1 MKTKTLAL
9 ILILLAITNLGRAQE
24 HSAGGRG
31 AGMADEMK
39 KLTTATTGVITGM
52 ISDEKTGSPLEYCT
66 ILILRTKDS
75 SSVGGGIT
83 NATGRF
89 QIKDIP
95 WGKYL
100 LKINFIGYKP
110 QWVNNVEISKDK
122 PVKFIG
128 KIKLATGTQTLG
140 EVEVTAKKEMIQTNL
155 DKKVFNVEQSI
166 TSSGGSAVDALQNIP
181 SVQVD
186 FDGNVSIRGSSNI
199 TILID
204 GRPSNMTLEQ
214 IPAASIES
222 IEVVTNPSA
231 KYDPDGMSGILNV
244 ILKKKKEH
252 GFNGMVSAN
261 VGAGNMDPYWYF
273 GKNSVNANLNY
284 RYNKLNVNLSV
295 NSRNMSSHFG
305 GNMDRT
311 VDLGQYKSTL
321 SQISE
326 GGFSGNFQN
335 FKIGADYSFNKKNSI
350 SFGGTY
356 GNRSHGRTSLTTNK
370 SFRNDVL
377 TQNYSQNSENYD
389 TDHSYE
395 FSGNY
400 KKTFDTKGKE
410 WTIDAFYS
418 KDNGIDSSFNTKTN
432 SYPNFPTLFQNNFT
446 DDERQTFTLQ
456 TDFITPIGN
465 GGRLE
470 TGVKYSYKTTNSN
483 YTLFNGYNSENLLI
497 DSTQIN
503 DFLYNES
510 LGAAYAIYSNSIWTK
525 LKYQVGLRYE
535 VVNNTFD
542 LKSQILPYDKNKFY
556 SNPFPSA
563 HIRYE
568 FTENTALQISYSR
581 RVNRP
586 RGRNLNPFIDYSDSL
601 NLSQGNPK
609 LNPEFVNSYELSHY
623 WIHKGTTINTTL
635 FFRQRNDIIT
645 RYTTL
650 IDSVTTMTSYAN
662 ISQSKSFGAE
672 FLIGQ
677 AITKWWKIT
686 GTGSYYRTEYSD
698 TSLDNSLTKDY
709 SWNMQINS
717 QMSFGKVGDLQ
728 ITFNYRSP
736 TLTIGTMGFGSQGIG
751 QGQMKENYNI
761 DLGGKINIIKD
772 KLSATL
778 RVSDVFNWWKMD
790 ATTTGEGF
798 YSHSTRTRESRAIW
812 VGLSYKFNDYKVK
825 REKRNM
831 NGDDSGDD
839 MY

>member
-9 ILILLAITNLGRAQE
+9 LCALLSIINFGYTQE
-24 HSAGGRG
+24 RPAGGKG
-31 AGMADEMK
+31 SGMGEELR
-39 KLTTATTGVITGM
+39 KLVTPTTGVMTGM
-52 ISDEKTGSPLEYCT
+52 VSDENSGSPLEYCT
-66 ILILRTKDS
+66 ILILKTKDS

-83 NATGRF
+83 NAAGRF

-95 WGKYL
+95 WGTYN

-110 QWVNNVEISKDK
+110 QWINNVEVSKEK
-122 PVKFIG
+122 PVKFVG
-128 KIKLATGTQTLG
+128 KIKLTTGTKTLD

-231 KYDPDGMSGILNV
+231 RYDPDGMSGILNV

-252 GFNGMVSAN
+252 GFNGMISAN

-273 GKNSVNANLNY
+273 GKNSLNANLNY
-284 RYNKLNVNLSV
+284 RYNKLNLNLSV
-295 NSRNMSSHFG
+295 SNRNMESHFG
-305 GNMDRT
+305 GTMTRT
-311 VDLGQYKSTL
+311 VDLGQYNSTL
-321 SQISE
+321 DQNSN
-326 GGFSGNFQN
+326 GNFSGRFQN
-335 FKIGADYSFNKKNSI
+335 IKLSADYTFNKKNSI

-356 GNRSHGRTSLTTNK
+356 GSRSHGRTSLTTNK
-370 SFRNDVL
+370 STINDAL
-377 TQNYSQNSENYD
+377 IQDYIQNSENND
-389 TDHSYE
+389 IDHSYE

-418 KDNGIDSSFNTKTN
+418 KDNGIDSSFNAKTN
-432 SYPNFPTLFQNNFT
+432 SYPNVLSIFQNNFT
-446 DDERQTFTLQ
+446 DDERQTFTAQ
-456 TDFITPIGN
+456 TDFTTPIGN

-470 TGVKYSYKTTNSN
+470 TGVKFSYKSTNSN
-483 YTLFNGYNSENLLI
+483 YSLYSGYNIENLLL
-497 DSTQIN
+497 DSSQIN
-503 DFLYNES
+503 DFLYNEY
-510 LGAAYAIYSNSIWTK
+510 LYAGYAIYSNSLWTK

-535 VVNNTFD
+535 IANNTFD

-568 FTENTALQISYSR
+568 FTENNAIQVSYSR

-609 LNPEFVNSYELSHY
+609 LNPEFVDSYELSHY
-623 WIHKGTTINTTL
+623 WIHKGTTITTTL
-635 FFRQRNDIIT
+635 FFRQRNDIIS

-672 FLIGQ
+672 FLVGQ

-698 TSLDNSLTKDY
+698 TTLDNSLTKDY
-709 SWNMQINS
+709 SWNMQLNS
-717 QMSFGKVGDLQ
+717 QMTFGKIADLQ

-736 TLTIGTMGFGSQGIG
+736 SLTIGTMGFGSQGIG

-778 RVSDVFNWWKMD
+778 RVSDIFNWWKMD

-798 YSHSTRTRESRAIW
+798 YSHSTRTRESRSIW
-812 VGLSYKFNDYKVK
+812 FGLSYKFNDYKAK

-831 NGDDSGDD
+831 NNDDSGDE
-839 MY
+839 M

>member
-1 MKTKTLAL
+1 MKTKAL
-9 ILILLAITNLGRAQE
+9 ILLFTIFSITNFGYSQE
-24 HSAGGRG
+24 RPAGGRG
-31 AGMADEMK
+31 AGMSEELK
-39 KLTTATTGVITGM
+39 KLVTPTTGVMTG
-52 ISDEKTGSPLEYCT
+52 IVSDGTTNNPLEYCT
-66 ILILRTKDS
+66 ILLLTAKDS
-75 SSVGGGIT
+75 VNAGGGI
-83 NATGRF
+83 ADETGRF

-95 WGKYL
+95 WGTYNV
-100 LKINFIGYKP
+100 KINFIGYKA
-110 QWVNNVEISKDK
+110 QWIKNVEISKEK
-122 PVKFIG
+122 PIKFIG
-128 KIKLATGTQTLG
+128 KIKLSQNSKELQG
-140 EVEVTAKKEMIQTNL
+140 VEVTAKKDMIQTNL

-204 GRPSNMTLEQ
+204 GRPSNLTLEQ

-231 KYDPDGMSGILNV
+231 RYDPDGMSGILNV

-252 GFNGMVSAN
+252 GFNGMISVN

-284 RYNKLNVNLSV
+284 RYNKLNLNLSV
-295 NSRNMSSHFG
+295 SNRNMSNHFG
-305 GNMDRT
+305 GAMERT
-311 VDLGQYKSTL
+311 VEQYKSTL
-321 SQISE
+321 TQNSMGDFS
-326 GGFSGNFQN
+326 GGFQN
-335 FKIGADYSFNKKNSI
+335 IKLGADYSFNKKNSI

-356 GNRSHGRTSLTTNK
+356 GSRSHGRSSLTTNK
-370 SFRNDVL
+370 SLMNGILIQD
-377 TQNYSQNSENYD
+377 YSQNSENYD

-432 SYPNFPTLFQNNFT
+432 TYPNILKQFQNNFT
-446 DDERQTFTLQ
+446 NDSRNTFTLQ

-470 TGVKYSYKTTNSN
+470 TGLKLSNKISSNDYSLY
-483 YTLFNGYNSENLLI
+483 NGDNSENMSL
-497 DSTQIN
+497 DTTQIN
-503 DFLYNES
+503 DFLYTEN
-510 LGAAYAIYSNSIWTK
+510 LGAAYAIYSNSIWAK

-563 HIRYE
+563 HLRYE
-568 FTENTALQISYSR
+568 FTENNALQVSYSR

-601 NLSQGNPK
+601 NLSQGNPN
-609 LNPEFVNSYELSHY
+609 LNPEFVDSYELSHY
-623 WIHKGTTINTTL
+623 WIHKGTTITSTF
-635 FFRQRNDIIT
+635 FFRQRNDIIS

-650 IDSVTTMTSYAN
+650 IDSVTTMTTYAN

-672 FLIGQ
+672 FLVGQ

-717 QMSFGKVGDLQ
+717 QMNFGKVADLQ
-728 ITFNYRSP
+728 ITFNYRAPS
-736 TLTIGTMGFGSQGIG
+736 LTIGTMGFGSQGIG

-761 DLGGKINIIKD
+761 DMGGKINIIKD
-772 KLSATL
+772 KLSATI
-778 RVSDVFNWWKMD
+778 RVSDIFNWWKMD

-812 VGLSYKFNDYKVK
+812 VGLSYKFNDYKAK
-825 REKRNM
+825 REKKNG
-831 NGDDSGDD
+831 NGDDSGDE
-839 MY
+839 M